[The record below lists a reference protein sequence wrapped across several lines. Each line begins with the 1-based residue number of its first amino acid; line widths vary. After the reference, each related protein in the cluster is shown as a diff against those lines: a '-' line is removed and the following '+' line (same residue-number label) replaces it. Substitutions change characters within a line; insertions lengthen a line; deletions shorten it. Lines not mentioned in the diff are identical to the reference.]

1 MGKLL
6 NKVSNGLKKIKSH
19 HVLFTLVVVAL
30 VVALIYKFVVKR
42 EGFDLPKDKHSIVY
56 ANWKDCG
63 HCKKFNPVWDDFV
76 SKRNAKEPHY
86 KKYEQNEQPEFMKKY
101 KITGFPT
108 ILAIN
113 KKGDKIKE
121 YKGDRSLQSLNEFA
135 DSIIGQTE

>member
-1 MGKLL
+1 MSKLL
-6 NKVSNGLKKIKSH
+6 NKGLNGFKKFKRH
-19 HVLFTLVVVAL
+19 HFLITLIIIAL
-30 VVALIYKFVVKR
+30 IVALIYKFVIKR

-56 ANWKDCG
+56 AHWKDCG

-76 SKRNAKEPHY
+76 SKRDAKEPHFT
-86 KKYEQNEQPEFMKKY
+86 KYEQSEEPEFMKKY

-121 YKGDRSLQSLNEFA
+121 YKGDRSLKSLNELA